1 MGPRRRPGRRRRL
14 GGALRGCGGLL
25 AVVLA
30 MTGLLAAAADHI
42 TNLGNLLNLVGLDQ
56 VLPGFSVNKVLGNP
70 SSIVGLLPT
79 LGFSKE

>member
-1 MGPRRRPGRRRRL
+1 
-14 GGALRGCGGLL
+14 
-25 AVVLA
+25 

-42 TNLGNLLNLVGLDQ
+42 TNLGNMLNLVGLDQ
-56 VLPGFSVNKVLGNP
+56 VLPGFTVNKVLGDP